1 MGMIRRGLAL
11 IFKRRDFGL
20 LMATQ
25 YAAQAGDGIV
35 QTALAKYVVFGGQ
48 EGFDV
53 EAAENPEELLR
64 IVLIVFIP
72 YTILSPFLGVVID
85 RWDRRRLL
93 AVANGLRG
101 VAVALVGL
109 LGMSV
114 ASGDDLTGLL
124 GSETL
129 PSVVLFLIFMLTL
142 ASTRVVLAAK
152 AAALPS
158 TLDGSGGRLVEGNAV
173 SQLGG
178 ALFQLGG
185 AGAAFVASTIV
196 DVAPIVV
203 VGAAVYVVGA
213 FAATMIER
221 ASEVRVRSS
230 LAEEVASVV
239 RNIAVGLREVSR
251 RPKAA
256 AAITT
261 YFWLRLLWSFALV
274 GIGFIARD
282 LIADDDIQVLVVTG
296 GAGAAGAVLGFVL
309 APRLNVRAR
318 SSAQLVLAA
327 SSVAGVAVAVLG
339 AVEMQLSLAVLTF
352 FLGFGFFLGKI
363 SLDTMVQEALGDD
376 FRGRAFSLYDIA
388 YNMAWVIAAALLKL
402 FWSESVQGVLIA
414 GMGLVFLVGM
424 AALAAWYRRAGLLAP
439 IEPAA
444 APAK

>member
-1 MGMIRRGLAL
+1 MEMIRRGLAL
-11 IFKRRDFGL
+11 IFERRDFGL

-109 LGMSV
+109 LGIRV
-114 ASGDDLTGLL
+114 ASGGDLNGLL
-124 GSETL
+124 GGETL

-158 TLDGSGGRLVEGNAV
+158 TLEGSGGGLVEGNAV

-185 AGAAFVASTIV
+185 AGAAFVASSIV

-203 VGAAVYVVGA
+203 VGAAVYVAGA
-213 FAATMIER
+213 FSATMIEK

-230 LAEEVASVV
+230 LAEEVASVI
-239 RNIAVGLREVSR
+239 RNIAGGLREVAR

-282 LIADDDIQVLVVTG
+282 LMADDDLQVLIFTG

-309 APRLNVRAR
+309 APKVNARAR
-318 SSAQLVLAA
+318 SSAQLVLGA
-327 SSVAGVAVAVLG
+327 SSVMGVAVAVLG
-339 AVEMQLSLAVLTF
+339 AVEARLSLAVLAF

-414 GMGLVFLVGM
+414 GMGIVFLVGM
-424 AALAAWYRRAGLLAP
+424 AALAAWYRRAGLLVRHAP
-439 IEPAA
+439 AH